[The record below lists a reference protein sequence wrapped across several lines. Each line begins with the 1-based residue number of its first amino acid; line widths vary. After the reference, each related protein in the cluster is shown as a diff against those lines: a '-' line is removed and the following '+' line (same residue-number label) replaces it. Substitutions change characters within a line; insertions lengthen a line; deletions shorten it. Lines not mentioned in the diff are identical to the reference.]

1 MTYPI
6 SRVMSRKADVM
17 RPIDR
22 MVHQAQEQD
31 FYVALA
37 MMNNGMGVV
46 SPPSGQVTVGAVT
59 VHFYK
64 LAEACC

>member
-1 MTYPI
+1 MYMTMCSEDDLS

-31 FYVALA
+31 IYVALA
-37 MMNNGMGVV
+37 MR
-46 SPPSGQVTVGAVT
+46 
-59 VHFYK
+59 K
-64 LAEACC
+64 

>member
-1 MTYPI
+1 MTMCSEDDLYPI

-31 FYVALA
+31 ISIALA
-37 MMNNGMGVV
+37 TM
-46 SPPSGQVTVGAVT
+46 
-59 VHFYK
+59 K
-64 LAEACC
+64 